1 MSQGVHG
8 VDARL
13 QYILQN
19 TSVDSTVLSM
29 TDNLYIR
36 RHIFCYT
43 LIFYKRTL
51 NHIIKKLPKNKN
63 LTYIPCNI
71 RPR

>member
-8 VDARL
+8 LDARL

-19 TSVDSTVLSM
+19 ISSHSKVLSM
-29 TDNLYIR
+29 TDNLKILSLPWYELES
-36 RHIFCYT
+36 YN
-43 LIFYKRTL
+43 YQ
-51 NHIIKKLPKNKN
+51 IIKNQ
-63 LTYIPCNI
+63 TYTSCNI

>member
-19 TSVDSTVLSM
+19 TSLDSTVLSM
-29 TDNLYIR
+29 TDNLYI
-36 RHIFCYT
+36 T
-43 LIFYKRTL
+43 RTRIE
-51 NHIIKKLPKNKN
+51 NIILRN
-63 LTYIPCNI
+63 
-71 RPR
+71 

>member
-29 TDNLYIR
+29 TDNLYILSLPW
-36 RHIFCYT
+36 CE
-43 LIFYKRTL
+43 LFYKRTL